1 MLSSCFRLIRVFT
14 AKLRDDSVSAFAA
27 QAAFFIILSFFP
39 FVMFLLTL
47 LNYLPISVADL
58 EIFSSS
64 LFPESISSILH
75 TILSELIE
83 KSSGTILSATV
94 IAALWSASRG
104 MLALVRGLNAVYGHK
119 ETRNYFLIRGV
130 SMLYT
135 LVFAALLIAALVLLV
150 FGNQFY
156 QLIITRLPLLGDLAL
171 LIISLRSLVT
181 MAVLTLFFLLMYL
194 IIPNRK
200 SSILR
205 ELPGAILTAG
215 GWLLFSFLFS
225 YYIDHMGTFS
235 YTYGSLTALAVCML
249 WLYFCMYILFIGAEV
264 NMILSHPRIRQATK
278 KLLSSDTNKQ

>member
-64 LFPESISSILH
+64 LFPESVSSILH

-200 SSILR
+200 SSTLR

>member
-64 LFPESISSILH
+64 LFPESVSSILH